1 VSGRA
6 VILAVAMLAASA
18 AHAVTI
24 SELMQRLAGV
34 PASQARFTETRHSSL
49 LKTPLVVTGRLV
61 YRRPDRLEKHVQ
73 SPFAESTV
81 IEGSRVSMAKG
92 GEAGR
97 TMTVPAGAAQALVE
111 SLRAT
116 MAGDLPALERHFTVH
131 LQGSLEDWT
140 LTLIPREAAL
150 ADIVTR
156 VEIAGANASLRRIE
170 VLEASGDR
178 SVTVIEDAK

>member
-1 VSGRA
+1 
-6 VILAVAMLAASA
+6 
-18 AHAVTI
+18 
-24 SELMQRLAGV
+24 
-34 PASQARFTETRHSSL
+34 
-49 LKTPLVVTGRLV
+49 
-61 YRRPDRLEKHVQ
+61 
-73 SPFAESTV
+73 
-81 IEGSRVSMAKG
+81 
-92 GEAGR
+92 
-97 TMTVPAGAAQALVE
+97 
-111 SLRAT
+111 